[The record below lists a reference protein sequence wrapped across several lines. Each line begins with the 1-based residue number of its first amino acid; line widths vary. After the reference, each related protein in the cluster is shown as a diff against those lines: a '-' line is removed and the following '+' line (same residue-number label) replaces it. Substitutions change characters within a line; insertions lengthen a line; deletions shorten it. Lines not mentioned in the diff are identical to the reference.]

1 MFHWNY
7 TGVKASCQAKIRF
20 FINRAGK
27 SAIRESYCR
36 KMRYRMSPAGF
47 TCHSCVMNA
56 MTEYD
61 GENYLRQ
68 FGIIRYMRKKNEEQK
83 NDGKRVVI
91 YNRKAR
97 HEYSIEE
104 TFEAGL
110 VLVGTEVKSIRTGQA
125 SIQEAFCKVENNE
138 VWLYQMHIAPYDRG
152 THWNVEPKRKRKLL
166 LHRNEIRVIQ
176 IKMEQKGLALIP
188 LSLYF
193 QHGYAKL
200 EIGLARGKKL
210 YDKREDIAK
219 RDLERERQR
228 ESSPKDM

>member
-1 MFHWNY
+1 M
-7 TGVKASCQAKIRF
+7 
-20 FINRAGK
+20 INA
-27 SAIRESYCR
+27 
-36 KMRYRMSPAGF
+36 
-47 TCHSCVMNA
+47 TTDH
-56 MTEYD
+56 D
-61 GENYLRQ
+61 DENYLRR
-68 FGIIRYMRKKNEEQK
+68 FGIIRYMKKKNEEQK
-83 NDGKRVVI
+83 NDGKRMVI

-110 VLVGTEVKSIRTGQA
+110 VLAGTEVKSIRAGQS

-138 VWLYQMHIAPYDRG
+138 VWLYQMHIAPYERG

-166 LHRNEIRVIQ
+166 LHRNEIRIVQ

-200 EIGLARGKKL
+200 EIGLAKGKKL

-228 ESSPKDM
+228 ESSPKDI